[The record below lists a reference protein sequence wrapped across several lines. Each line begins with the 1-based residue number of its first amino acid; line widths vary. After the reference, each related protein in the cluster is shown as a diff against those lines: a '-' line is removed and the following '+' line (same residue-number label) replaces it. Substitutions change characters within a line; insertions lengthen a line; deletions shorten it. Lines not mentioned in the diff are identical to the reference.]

1 MLWTTFR
8 NPRGPDPPQGGG
20 DLKISVVTAVLNRA
34 ATVQEALDSV
44 AAQSWQDVEHVVQDG
59 GSTDGTLEI
68 LRAQSGTISL
78 ESAPDG
84 GLYDAINQGISRCRG
99 DVIGLMQS
107 DDVFAGSDV
116 LIQVAGAFRDPNV
129 QGVYGDL
136 DYVSVRN
143 ARVVRRWRAGPYR
156 RALLRRGWMPPHPT
170 LYLRREVFET
180 MGAYDTSYRIAA
192 DYEAMLR
199 WLWRGSIRLAYLP
212 QVMVRMRLG
221 GVSNRSPRQILRK
234 SVEDY
239 RALRSNQVGG
249 LGTLALK
256 NTRKIGQFLPARA
269 VAPCLTE
276 SDGRSHA

>member
-1 MLWTTFR
+1 M
-8 NPRGPDPPQGGG
+8 
-20 DLKISVVTAVLNRA
+20 
-34 ATVQEALDSV
+34 
-44 AAQSWQDVEHVVQDG
+44 VQDG